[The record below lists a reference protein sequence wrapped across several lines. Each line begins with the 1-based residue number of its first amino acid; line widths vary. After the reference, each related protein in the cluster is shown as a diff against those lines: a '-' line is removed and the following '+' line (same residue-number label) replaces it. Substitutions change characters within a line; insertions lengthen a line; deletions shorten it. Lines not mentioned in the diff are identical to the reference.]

1 LEVCL
6 NIVTLNKPNLFLQE
20 KEELVD
26 QILEQHARIEKL
38 LKDNEALRKEI
49 EKLKGQIKPSKK
61 SPFQKEAKTS
71 SKPPHQWGRKKGH
84 PGSWRPVPDH
94 IDKEVPL
101 ELAQCPVCRHGLKP
115 SNKFHEHIQE
125 EIIPAR
131 VEVTRY
137 KHYEYWCG
145 HCHAAVIA
153 PHAPDEIPYGHL
165 GPRVLSVMA
174 MLKYHYV
181 LPGNKIKAV
190 LQELCGLKVSEGG
203 IAQALQRLGR
213 YLGEETEVILGRIRQ
228 AAYKHADET
237 GWKINGK
244 NHWLWA
250 FVNEMWAYYVIHK
263 SRASKVPKEV
273 LGNPVQGILISD
285 FHGAYGKLTG
295 KKQKCLVHLKREMKE
310 CRGKDPPEEYL
321 EPYRKLRRILSDAT
335 RLEHRRPDMSGL
347 VFRRRT
353 RRLKERLTDFACA
366 PYRDRNWKRLSKR
379 LLKHEDEMFT
389 FLDFPGLPKDN
400 NQAERL
406 IRPHVILR
414 NRSFQ
419 NRTEKGSQAHGKLTS
434 IINSLIL
441 QKRSALGEIQRA
453 YPLHR
458 QRALLELPARPEI
471 FSSSAAGNH

>member
-1 LEVCL
+1 M
-6 NIVTLNKPNLFLQE
+6 QD
-20 KEELVD
+20 KEDLAD
-26 QILEQHARIEKL
+26 RILELYDQNEKL
-38 LKDNEALRKEI
+38 RQEIESLRKENAVLK
-49 EKLKGQIKPSKK
+49 EKANPFRKK
-61 SPFQKEAKTS
+61 SPEKSARK
-71 SKPPHQWGRKKGH
+71 SKPPRQWGRKAGH
-84 PGSWRPVPDH
+84 AGSWRPVPTR
-94 IDKEVPL
+94 IDKEVDL
-101 ELAQCPVCRHGLKP
+101 RLTQCPTCRHKLKA

-131 VEVTRY
+131 AEATRY

-145 HCHAAVIA
+145 YCRASVIA

-165 GPRVLSVMA
+165 GPRTLSVIA
-174 MLKYHYV
+174 MLKYHAV

-190 LQELCGLKVSEGG
+190 LEDLCGLKVSEGA

-213 YLGEETEVILGRIRQ
+213 YLGEDAGVILTKIRA

-250 FVNEMWAYYVIHK
+250 FVTEMWAHYAIRK
-263 SRASKVPKEV
+263 GRGSKIPREI
-273 LGNPVQGILISD
+273 LGDPVEGILISD
-285 FHGAYGKLTG
+285 FYSAYGKLKG
-295 KKQKCLVHLKREMKE
+295 RKQKCLVHLKREMKE
-310 CRGKDPPEEYL
+310 CRGKDPPEEYRA
-321 EPYRKLRRILSDAT
+321 PYRKLRRILSDAA
-335 RLEHRRPDMSGL
+335 RLEKERSGMDGV
-347 VFRRRT
+347 VFLRRR

-366 PYRDRNWKRLSKR
+366 PYRDKNWKRLAKR

-389 FLDFPGLPKDN
+389 FLDFAGLPKDN

-419 NRTEKGSQAHGKLTS
+419 NRTEKGAEAHEKLTS
-434 IINSLIL
+434 VINSLIL
-441 QKRSALGEIQRA
+441 QKRDALSEIQKA

-458 QRALLELPARPEI
+458 QRALWQIPAKPEI
-471 FSSSAAGNH
+471 FTPSAIGNC

>member
-1 LEVCL
+1 ME
-6 NIVTLNKPNLFLQE
+6 KPSLLLQE
-20 KEELVD
+20 KEELAD
-26 QILEQHARIEKL
+26 QILDLYAQNEKL
-38 LKDNEALRKEI
+38 RQEIELLRKENAHLK
-49 EKLKGQIKPSKK
+49 EKANPFKKK
-61 SPFQKEAKTS
+61 SPEKTARK
-71 SKPPHQWGRKKGH
+71 SKPPRQWGRKPGH
-84 PGSWRPVPDH
+84 PGSWRPAPDH
-94 IDKEVPL
+94 VDKEVDL
-101 ELAQCPVCRHGLKP
+101 RLTHCPTCRHELKP
-115 SNKFHEHIQE
+115 SSKFHEHLQE

-137 KHYEYWCG
+137 KHYESWCS
-145 HCHAAVIA
+145 HCHAAVVA

-174 MLKYHYV
+174 LLKYHYV

-190 LQELCGLKVSEGG
+190 LSELCGLKVSEGG

-213 YLGEETEVILGRIRQ
+213 YLDEESGVILGWIRQ

-285 FHGAYGKLTG
+285 FHGAYGKLQG
-295 KKQKCLVHLKREMKE
+295 RKQKCLVHLKRELKE
-310 CRGKDPPEEYL
+310 CRGKDPPEEYIG
-321 EPYRKLRRILSDAT
+321 PYRKLRRILSDAV
-335 RLEHRRPDMSGL
+335 RLEQRRPRMSGL

-353 RRLKERLTDFACA
+353 RRLKDRLTDFACA

-406 IRPHVILR
+406 IRPHVIIR

-419 NRTEKGSQAHGKLTS
+419 NRTEKGAQAHGTLTG

-441 QKRSALGEIQRA
+441 QKRNALGEIQRA

-458 QRALLELPARPEI
+458 QRALMELPARPEI
-471 FSSSAAGNH
+471 FTSSGVGNH

>member
-1 LEVCL
+1 MD
-6 NIVTLNKPNLFLQE
+6 KPDLLLQE
-20 KEELVD
+20 KEELAD
-26 QILEQHARIEKL
+26 QIIEQHA
-38 LKDNEALRKEI
+38 EI
-49 EKLKGQIKPSKK
+49 EKLRREIEALRQEIGNLKEQIKQPKK
-61 SPFQKEAKTS
+61 SLPPKKAKTA
-71 SKPPHQWGRKKGH
+71 SKPPRLWGRKKGH
-84 PGSWRPVPDH
+84 VGSWRPIPDH
-94 IDKEVPL
+94 IDKEVNL
-101 ELAQCPVCRHGLKP
+101 QMSQCPKCSHDLKP
-115 SNKFHEHIQE
+115 SGKFHEHIQE

-145 HCHAAVIA
+145 HCHEAVIA
-153 PHAPDEIPYGHL
+153 PHASDEIPYGHL

-174 MLKYHYV
+174 LLKYHYV
-181 LPGNKIKAV
+181 LPGNKIKAI

-213 YLGEETEVILGRIRQ
+213 YLGEETGVILGWIRR

-250 FVNEMWAYYVIHK
+250 FVNEMWAYYVIHQ
-263 SRASKVPKEV
+263 SRASKVPREV
-273 LGNPVQGILISD
+273 LGDPVEGILISD
-285 FHGAYGKLTG
+285 FYGAYGKLKG

-310 CRGKDPPEEYL
+310 CRGKDPPEEY
-321 EPYRKLRRILSDAT
+321 EGPYRKLRRILSDAV
-335 RLEHRRPDMSGL
+335 RLEERRTQMHWL
-347 VFRRRT
+347 VFLRRKW
-353 RRLKERLTDFACA
+353 RLKERLTDFACA
-366 PYRDRNWKRLSKR
+366 PYRSASWKRLSKR
-379 LLKHEDEMFT
+379 LLKHENEMFT
-389 FLDFPGLPKDN
+389 FLDYPGLPKDN

-419 NRTEKGSQAHGKLTS
+419 NRTDNGAKAHGTLTG

-441 QKRSALGEIQRA
+441 QKRNALGEIQRA

-458 QRALLELPARPEI
+458 QRALWELPAKPEI
-471 FSSSAAGNH
+471 FSQQGFGNH